1 MQDEDTDEHW
11 LTLADA
17 APQLGC
23 SVDTLRRRVKRGEIE
38 ARQVRMRHGP
48 TWQVRLESL
57 PKVDDV
63 PRAVAD
69 GTPTVDPRVGSAPR
83 AVADGTPTVDPRVG
97 SVPRHNADGV
107 ATVELVRLVGRL
119 QEENRQLAGQ
129 VGFLQAQTQQ
139 LQDQVKLLQAPP
151 ADQVKE
157 SGAEPEPA
165 RRRWWRR
172 LWPLR

>member
-63 PRAVAD
+63 
-69 GTPTVDPRVGSAPR
+69 PR